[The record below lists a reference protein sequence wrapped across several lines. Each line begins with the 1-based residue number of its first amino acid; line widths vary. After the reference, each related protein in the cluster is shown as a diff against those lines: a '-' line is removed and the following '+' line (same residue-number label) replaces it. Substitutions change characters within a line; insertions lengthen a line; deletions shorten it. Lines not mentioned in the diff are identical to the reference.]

1 MFDGTHASSMT
12 PNTLSFPM
20 TSSINPLRAARTPAN
35 GDDSRMQ
42 TTTRP
47 RLTSEWAMAR
57 PSLSAFSSASRQ
69 TYTVCSPT
77 AGTGSSAYVIKQ
89 LPITGKIGEL
99 RDLALARVPYHDV
112 GRRATGQR
120 RRRALAQ
127 DRLAEIPEAADHHLH
142 RTVAG
147 HGVIGF
153 VEQPA
158 GRDVLDGEEVQ
169 PQPRVPADPDAA
181 GAQRDAKLASRTCA

>member
-1 MFDGTHASSMT
+1 
-12 PNTLSFPM
+12 
-20 TSSINPLRAARTPAN
+20 
-35 GDDSRMQ
+35 
-42 TTTRP
+42 
-47 RLTSEWAMAR
+47 MAR
-57 PSLSAFSSASRQ
+57 PSLSASSSASRQ

-77 AGTGSSAYVIKQ
+77 AENSGSSAYVIEQ
-89 LPITGKIGEL
+89 LARIAGKGIGEL

-120 RRRALAQ
+120 LVPVRDLAQ

-147 HGVIGF
+147 RRDRML

-181 GAQRDAKLASRTCA
+181 GAQRDAKLRVAHLRVAAQRLLP